1 MKHLSQNI
9 RVAIEKDNP
18 SILRIEEKC
27 IKCGQCARVCNA
39 MMSVNNY
46 YDLEKTKGNAVCVH
60 CGQCIKVCPQ
70 NAIVGQDDFLKVE
83 KLRKGSK
90 KVFVVSTAP
99 SVRVALGD
107 EFGLDMGEFVEG
119 KMVALLKQLGF
130 DYVLD
135 VNFGADLT
143 ICEEAAEFVSRLN
156 SGENIPQFTSCCPSW
171 VRFVEMF
178 YPKYLKNLSTCKSPI
193 AMQAAMVKSYFA
205 TQMKLDPKNIVN
217 VVVTPCVAKKAEIKR
232 AEITGT
238 DFVITTSELAA
249 WAKMKKVDFGGLK
262 EEKFDKLMGTASG
275 GGVIFGNSGGV
286 LESTLRT
293 AYFYLTGKHLEH
305 LKLDTKIVRDYDGF
319 RDAEIEF
326 AGRKLKVCICFG
338 LANARRL
345 LEMLDEGVHYDLVE
359 VMACPGGCV
368 GGGGQPKHLGQEAEF
383 QKARRESLYARD
395 KKLKSSGAHQNKEI
409 KKLYKKFLKKP
420 NDKLAEEFLHTNF
433 VDRSGELGE

>member
-27 IKCGQCARVCNA
+27 IQCGQCARVCNA

-46 YDLEKTKGNAVCVH
+46 YDLEKTGDNAVCVH

-83 KLRKGSK
+83 KLRRKSK

-107 EFGLDMGEFVEG
+107 EFGFDMGEFVEG
-119 KMVALLKQLGF
+119 KMVALLKKLGF

-135 VNFGADLT
+135 VNFGADMT
-143 ICEEAAEFVSRLN
+143 VCEEAAEFVARLK

-205 TQMKLDPKNIVN
+205 DQMKLDPKNIVH

-232 AEITGT
+232 EEITGA
-238 DFVITTSELAA
+238 DYVITTAELSA
-249 WAKMKKVDFGGLK
+249 WAKMKKVDFGSL
-262 EEKFDKLMGTASG
+262 EEESFDKLMGTASG
-275 GGVIFGNSGGV
+275 GGVIFGSSGGV

-293 AYFYLTGKHLEH
+293 AYFYLTGKHLNH

-319 RDAEIEF
+319 RDAEIDF
-326 AGRKLKVCICFG
+326 AGRKIKVCICFG

-345 LEMLDEGVHYDLVE
+345 LEMLDEGGHYDLVE

-368 GGGGQPKHLGQEAEF
+368 GGGGQPKHLGDEAEYA
-383 QKARRESLYARD
+383 KARRATLYARD
-395 KKLKSSGAHQNKEI
+395 QKLKNSGAHQNKEM
-409 KKLYKKFLKKP
+409 KALYKKFLKKP
-420 NDKLAEEFLHTNF
+420 NSEQAEAFLHTHF